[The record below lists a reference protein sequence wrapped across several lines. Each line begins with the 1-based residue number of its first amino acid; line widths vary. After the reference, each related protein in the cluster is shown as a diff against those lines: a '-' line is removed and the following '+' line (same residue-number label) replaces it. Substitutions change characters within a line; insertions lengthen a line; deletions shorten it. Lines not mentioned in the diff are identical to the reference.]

1 VHSINRL
8 FFLSLGSVCFLI
20 IPFFWL
26 ALAFD
31 FSALENF
38 VIALSHA
45 EFVGYPI
52 PELLGSAKGDTV
64 VDKVSRIEIFFTI
77 IAIVYSLFFVALSY
91 LEGTRKRVNYCA
103 RGVAIP
109 LFFLILGFWLK
120 FIGDDHII
128 SKEEK
133 TELFQYTIGCF
144 VISVMMFTYSF
155 RSEKK
160 VKPEKVVADKKNDAD
175 SDKEP
180 TANESD
186 ASPPPEQDSDA
197 VSSADPAPV
206 SEEGAEEFDTLPPPE
221 SPATSAL
228 PPPNEDSDAVSSA
241 DPAPVSEE
249 GAEEFDTLPPPE
261 SPATSALPPPDEDSD
276 AVSSADPVSEDL
288 IPPAADSGASS
299 YQLPSEAEDPP
310 DEQQE
315 ETDTSP
321 KTVDEAADDPKP
333 PPS

>member
-1 VHSINRL
+1 MHSINRL

-77 IAIVYSLFFVALSY
+77 IAIAYSLFFVALSY
-91 LEGTRKRVNYCA
+91 MEGTRKRVNYCA

-109 LFFLILGFWLK
+109 LFLLILVFWLK

-133 TELFQYTIGCF
+133 TELFQYTICCL
-144 VISVMMFTYSF
+144 VLSVMMFTYSF

-160 VKPEKVVADKKNDAD
+160 VKPEKVEADEKKDAD
-175 SDKEP
+175 SDEEP
-180 TANESD
+180 TTK
-186 ASPPPEQDSDA
+186 DS
-197 VSSADPAPV
+197 VV
-206 SEEGAEEFDTLPPPE
+206 LP
-221 SPATSAL
+221 S
-228 PPPNEDSDAVSSA
+228 
-241 DPAPVSEE
+241 
-249 GAEEFDTLPPPE
+249 
-261 SPATSALPPPDEDSD
+261 PDEDSD
-276 AVSSADPVSEDL
+276 AVGSADPAPVPEAGAEEGDALPPPESPETAALPPPDADSDAVGSADPVSEDL
-288 IPPAADSGASS
+288 IPPAADSGAAS
-299 YQLPSEAEDPP
+299 YQFPPESEDPT
-310 DEQQE
+310 DEHQE
-315 ETDTSP
+315 ETDTSL